1 MPPTFLLADL
11 FTRAEATRVSR
22 SARPD
27 GPVEIRAPRR
37 PFGLLRRRSGGT

>member
-22 SARPD
+22 STRPD
-27 GPVEIRAPRR
+27 GPTNPRR
-37 PFGLLRRRSGGT
+37 PRRGFTLRRRSGGT

>member
-22 SARPD
+22 STRPD
-27 GPVEIRAPRR
+27 GPTTPRR
-37 PFGLLRRRSGGT
+37 PRRGLNFLRRTGGT